1 MRIQSVYENMEAMYI
16 RKDLKKYAEIEEQ
29 NAAPQNEMPRYL
41 ISENKAHFNRLM
53 DLLNRNDE
61 TSPRVW
67 DLIRSLSTNQTLY
80 KQVVS
85 FQGVQDEQGNI
96 KWAEF
101 FEQGSI
107 YK

>member
-1 MRIQSVYENMEAMYI
+1 MKRYS
-16 RKDLKKYAEIEEQ
+16 EIEEA
-29 NAAPQNEMPRYL
+29 NALQRDEMPRYL
-41 ISENKAHFNRLM
+41 ISENKEHFNRLM

-85 FQGVQDEQGNI
+85 FQGVQDDQGNI
-96 KWAEF
+96 NWDEF